1 MIFSIAW
8 KNMFRYKRR
17 TLITA
22 SAIALGIMFSIM
34 MEGMLFGAD
43 QDSKRNLIWYETSA
57 AKIYAASYFE
67 QKETFPVQYFI
78 DKEQRS
84 VLDDFLKKK
93 NIKFAPRFQTYC
105 DIYFSEEFF
114 ETAGSI
120 SGILSAVDV
129 TKDSTVYKVSE
140 EVERGSWLGDSKD
153 ASRDE
158 NGISTGAVIG
168 SWLAKDMK
176 AELGWYITIQ
186 CKGRGGFIQTMDIP
200 IIGIIQ
206 SSNPIINASGVFMD
220 LAFVNEMLELKG
232 GVTEYS
238 LSFGDISVS
247 YKRYETFRT
256 EFKSSLFS
264 SADSPLELYSW
275 RDIEAD
281 FLALTKTKSASSK
294 FFLVFMLIIAAVG
307 ISNTMLM
314 AVMERKHEIGML
326 KTLGYTNKF
335 IRSLFMLEGL
345 CIGIIGSIAGL
356 LLGFA
361 VNFFM
366 VQYGI
371 NFGSL
376 LEGVD
381 IGYRISAVMRSGWN
395 IPVFFLIAF
404 GALIVSALSAF
415 IPSGKMVRVEIAEI
429 FREV

>member
-1 MIFSIAW
+1 MIFSMAW

-57 AKIYAASYFE
+57 AKIYASNYFD
-67 QKETFPVQYFI
+67 QKETFPVQFFI
-78 DKEQRS
+78 NKEERDA
-84 VLDDFLKKK
+84 LDDFLINRNVKY
-93 NIKFAPRFQTYC
+93 APRFQTYC
-105 DIYFSEEFF
+105 DIFFSQEYF
-114 ETAGSI
+114 ETAGSV
-120 SGILSAVDV
+120 SGILSAVD
-129 TKDSTVYKVSE
+129 TAKDSSVYKISNE
-140 EVERGSWLGDSKD
+140 IQSGSWLKGSGDFTIDDKGVS
-153 ASRDE
+153 S
-158 NGISTGAVIG
+158 GAVIG
-168 SWLAKDMK
+168 SWIAKDMK
-176 AELGWYITIQ
+176 AQLGYYITVQ
-186 CKGRGGFIQTMDIP
+186 CKGRGGFIQTMDVP

-206 SSNPIINASGVFMD
+206 SSNPIINASGIFMD
-220 LAFVNEMLELKG
+220 LAFINEMLELED

-247 YKRYETFRT
+247 DKKFEAFNT
-256 EFKSSLFS
+256 EFMTSAFTSSR
-264 SADSPLELYSW
+264 SPLELYSW
-275 RDIEAD
+275 KEIEAD
-281 FLALTKTKSASSK
+281 FLSLTKTKSASSK
-294 FFLVFMLIIAAVG
+294 VFLFFMLIIAAVG

-326 KTLGYTNKF
+326 KTLGYTNNY

-345 CIGIIGSIAGL
+345 CIGILGSIAGL
-356 LLGFA
+356 LLGFSL
-361 VNFFM
+361 NFFM

-395 IPVFFLIAF
+395 IPVFILIAF

-429 FREV
+429 YREV

>member
-84 VLDDFLKKK
+84 VLDDFLKEK

-247 YKRYETFRT
+247 DKRYETFRT

>member
-1 MIFSIAW
+1 MIFSMAW

-34 MEGMLFGAD
+34 MEGLLFGAD

-57 AKIYAASYFE
+57 AKIFASSYFE
-67 QKETFPVQYFI
+67 QKETFPVEFFI
-78 DKEQRS
+78 DKNERAA
-84 VLDDFLKKK
+84 LDAFLNNK

-105 DIYFSEEFF
+105 DIYFSEEYF
-114 ETAGSI
+114 ETAGSV
-120 SGILSAVDV
+120 SGILSAVD
-129 TKDSTVYKVSE
+129 TAKDSSVYKISDE
-140 EVERGSWLGDSKD
+140 IESGSWLAGSKD
-153 ASRDE
+153 TSIDE
-158 NGISTGAVIG
+158 SGVSTGAVIG

-176 AELGWYITIQ
+176 AELGYYITVQ
-186 CKGRGGFIQTMDIP
+186 CRGRGGFIQTMDVP

-206 SSNPIINASGVFMD
+206 SSNPIVNAGGVFMD
-220 LAFVNEMLELKG
+220 LAFVNEMLELEG

-247 YKRYETFRT
+247 DKRYENFRT
-256 EFKSSLFS
+256 EFKAGSFS
-264 SADSPLELYSW
+264 SADTPLELYSW

-281 FLALTKTKSASSK
+281 FLALTKSKSASSK
-294 FFLVFMLIIAAVG
+294 VFLLFMLIIAAVG

-314 AVMERKHEIGML
+314 AVMERKSEIGML
-326 KTLGYTNKF
+326 KTLGYTNRF
-335 IRSLFMLEGL
+335 IRSLFMLEGFF
-345 CIGIIGSIAGL
+345 IGILGSISGL

-361 VNFFM
+361 LNFFM

-376 LEGVD
+376 LEGID

-395 IPVFFLIAF
+395 IPVFLLIAG
-404 GALIVSALSAF
+404 GALLVSALSAF

>member
-120 SGILSAVDV
+120 SGILSAIDV

-247 YKRYETFRT
+247 DKRYETFRT

>member
-1 MIFSIAW
+1 MIFSMAW

-17 TLITA
+17 TFITA

-34 MEGMLFGAD
+34 MEGLLFGAD

-57 AKIYAASYFE
+57 AKIYASYYFE

-78 DKEQRS
+78 NNEQRKELES
-84 VLDDFLKKK
+84 FLSRQ
-93 NIKFAPRFQTYC
+93 NVRYAPRFQTYC
-105 DIYFSEEFF
+105 DIYFSEDFF
-114 ETAGSI
+114 ATAGSV
-120 SGILSAVDV
+120 SGILSAVD
-129 TKDSTVYKVSE
+129 TAKDSSVYKIADEIES
-140 EVERGSWLGDSKD
+140 GSWLAESGDFSLSGGG
-153 ASRDE
+153 AS
-158 NGISTGAVIG
+158 SGAVIG
-168 SWLAKDMK
+168 SWLAKDMN
-176 AELGWYITIQ
+176 AQIGYYITVQ
-186 CKGRGGFIQTMDIP
+186 CKGRGGFIQTMDVP

-206 SSNPIINASGVFMD
+206 SSNPIINASGIFMD
-220 LAFVNEMLELKG
+220 LDFVNEMLELDG

-247 YKRYETFRT
+247 DKRFDTFKT
-256 EFKSSLFS
+256 KFEGSNFTS
-264 SADSPLELYSW
+264 SAGSLELYSW
-275 RDIEAD
+275 RDIESD
-281 FLALTKTKSASSK
+281 FLALTKSKSASSK
-294 FFLVFMLIIAAVG
+294 VFLLFMLIIAAVG

-314 AVMERKHEIGML
+314 AVMERKSEVGML
-326 KTLGYTNKF
+326 KTLGYTNTF
-335 IRSLFMLEGL
+335 IRSLFMFEGL
-345 CIGIIGSIAGL
+345 CIGILGSITGL
-356 LLGFA
+356 FLGFT

-415 IPSGKMVRVEIAEI
+415 IPSGKLVRVEIAEI

>member
-247 YKRYETFRT
+247 DKRYETFRT

>member
-1 MIFSIAW
+1 MIFSMAW

-84 VLDDFLKKK
+84 ALDDFLKKK

-129 TKDSTVYKVSE
+129 TKDSTVYKVSD

-186 CKGRGGFIQTMDIP
+186 CKGRGGFIQTMDVP

-220 LAFVNEMLELKG
+220 LAFVNEMLELEE

-247 YKRYETFRT
+247 DKRYETFRT

-264 SADSPLELYSW
+264 SADTPLELYSW

-281 FLALTKTKSASSK
+281 FLALTKSKSASSK
-294 FFLVFMLIIAAVG
+294 IFLLFMLIIAAVG